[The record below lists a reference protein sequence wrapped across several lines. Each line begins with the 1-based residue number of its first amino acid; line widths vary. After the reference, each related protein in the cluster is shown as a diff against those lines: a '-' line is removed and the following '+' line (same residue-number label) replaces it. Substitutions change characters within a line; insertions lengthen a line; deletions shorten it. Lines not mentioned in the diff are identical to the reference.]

1 VNTSDFN
8 WLIEHGPEVYQKYAG
23 KWIAVCRGEVIGVG
37 GTAVEAAEQARE
49 KDPDADFVLEAVDAD
64 SDVIHARV

>member
-1 VNTSDFN
+1 MNTSDFN
-8 WLIEHGPEVYQKYAG
+8 WLIEHGPEVYRQYAG
-23 KWIAVCRGEVIGVG
+23 KWIAVCKGEVIGVG
-37 GTAVEAAEQARE
+37 NTAVEAAGQARE